1 MNINWYGLIGVILM
15 NLIGLNIGYS
25 YIINKNEIKHE
36 YNHNLFYII
45 FFSSLNWI
53 LYSIIILDHYIFL
66 SCISS
71 LICTFGFMQILY
83 TDLYINKSSKLL
95 WIEIWCCIYMIFIF
109 VLVYLYYFMFIIS
122 IELITKILGISSMIL
137 SIATNISPMLILYEV
152 IQTSNVEK
160 IYLPQA
166 LIGLFNLIVW
176 LIYSIIIDDIFQI
189 ITNAICGI
197 MCLLQCIV
205 YCYYSYIK

>member
-1 MNINWYGLIGVILM
+1 MNINWYGLIGVILT

-45 FFSSLNWI
+45 FFSSFNWI

-71 LICTFGFMQILY
+71 LICTFGFIQILY
-83 TDLYINKSSKLL
+83 TDLYINKSSKLF
-95 WIEIWCCIYMIFIF
+95 WIEISCCLYMIFLF

-122 IELITKILGISSMIL
+122 IELITKILGISSMIS

-152 IQTSNVEK
+152 IQKSNIEK

-189 ITNAICGI
+189 ITNAICGF